1 MALPY
6 CHGEI
11 EESKVFVKC
20 LLYLKTLLKNERQSE
35 TERER
40 DRGGED
46 KRRKI
51 NFKKEKFSMN
61 TFNQICMTK
70 TLFVLYFI

>member
-11 EESKVFVKC
+11 EASKVFVKC

-35 TERER
+35 TERKR
-40 DRGGED
+40 QRWRGQEE
-46 KRRKI
+46 
-51 NFKKEKFSMN
+51 KEKFQKREILSE
-61 TFNQICMTK
+61 
-70 TLFVLYFI
+70 YF